1 VDTIPIDIWTQVTV
15 LALWDTLNFPV
26 MVVLIF
32 VLGRPHPISHGFAFS
47 LGMLGTHFLGGFAF
61 AQGGAS
67 LLREGLEGI
76 AHLMPFVL
84 FGVGVLLFTM
94 GVLMKGVPERAE
106 VEGKDHTVAGWF
118 VIGIALTF
126 TKLPI
131 AAAYA
136 LAVSQITHAAP
147 NGFWVLAGLAYY
159 NVVAF
164 LPFFLIWA
172 IFFIW
177 RTSSQRYLGEIN
189 ILIRDN
195 AARTM
200 KWAFTV
206 VGLFLIVNFS
216 LWTQGIEL
224 LSV

>member
-1 VDTIPIDIWTQVTV
+1 VDAIPWDVWGSVTG

-47 LGMLGTHFLGGFAF
+47 IGLLGPHFLGGFAF

-67 LLREGLEGI
+67 LLRDALDGI

-84 FGVGVLLFTM
+84 LGVGILLFM
-94 GVLMKGVPERAE
+94 LGAMMKGVPPRPDPER
-106 VEGKDHTVAGWF
+106 KDHTVAGWF
-118 VIGIALTF
+118 FIGIALTF

-147 NGFWVLAGLAYY
+147 NGFWVLAGLIYY

-177 RTSSQRYLGEIN
+177 RTSSQIYLGEIN
-189 ILIRDN
+189 LLIRDN
-195 AARTM
+195 AARVM

-206 VGLFLIVNFS
+206 VGLFLILNFV
-216 LWTQGIEL
+216 LWTLGYSV

>member
-1 VDTIPIDIWTQVTV
+1 VTA

-32 VLGRPHPISHGFAFS
+32 VLGRPHPISHGLAFS

-67 LLREGLEGI
+67 VLRAGLEEI

-84 FGVGVLLFTM
+84 LGVGLLLFTL
-94 GVLMKGVPERAE
+94 GVMMKGVPPRPDPER
-106 VEGKDHTVAGWF
+106 KDHTVAGWF
-118 VIGIALTF
+118 FIGIALTF

-136 LAVSQITHAAP
+136 LAVSEVVHAAP
-147 NGFWVLAGLAYY
+147 NGFWVLMGLTYY

-172 IFFIW
+172 VFFIW
-177 RTSSQRYLGEIN
+177 RTSSQIYLGRIN
-189 ILIRDN
+189 IAIRDN
-195 AARTM
+195 AARAM

-206 VGLFLIVNFS
+206 VGGFLILNFG
-216 LWTQGIEL
+216 LWVKGMAIL
-224 LSV
+224 

>member
-1 VDTIPIDIWTQVTV
+1 MDTIPWEVWGQVTA

-47 LGMLGTHFLGGFAF
+47 IGMLGTHFLGGLAF

-67 LLREGLEGI
+67 LLREGLDEI

-84 FGVGVLLFTM
+84 FLVGILLFTL
-94 GVLMKGVPERAE
+94 GVMMKGVPPRPDPER
-106 VEGKDHTVAGWF
+106 KDHTVAGWF
-118 VIGIALTF
+118 LIGIALTF

-136 LAVSQITHAAP
+136 LAVSEIVEAAP
-147 NGFWVLAGLAYY
+147 NSFWMMVGLAYY
-159 NVVAF
+159 NVLAF
-164 LPFFLIWA
+164 MPFFLIWA
-172 IFFIW
+172 VFFIW
-177 RTSSQRYLGEIN
+177 RTSSQAYLGEIN
-189 ILIRDN
+189 IWIRDN

-206 VGLFLIVNFS
+206 VGGFLIVNFV
-216 LWTQGIEL
+216 LWTLGVEL

>member
-1 VDTIPIDIWTQVTV
+1 MTGLPSDVWTSVTA

-32 VLGRPHPISHGFAFS
+32 VLGRPHPISHGLAFS
-47 LGMLGTHFLGGFAF
+47 IGMLGTHFLGGFAF

-67 LLREGLEGI
+67 LLRAGLDEI

-84 FGVGVLLFTM
+84 LAAGILFFALGVS
-94 GVLMKGVPERAE
+94 MKGVPPRPDPER
-106 VEGKDHTVAGWF
+106 KDHTVAGWF
-118 VIGIALTF
+118 LIGIALTF

-136 LAVSQITHAAP
+136 LAVSEIVHAAP
-147 NGFWVLAGLAYY
+147 NGFWVLMGLIYY
-159 NVVAF
+159 NVIAF
-164 LPFFLIWA
+164 IPFFLIWA

-177 RTSSQRYLGEIN
+177 RTSSQIYLGRIN
-189 ILIRDN
+189 VAIRDN

-200 KWAFTV
+200 KWAFTA
-206 VGLFLIVNFS
+206 VGAFLILNFV
-216 LWTQGIEL
+216 LWTLGLAL

>member
-1 VDTIPIDIWTQVTV
+1 LTGIPMDAWGSITA

-32 VLGRPHPISHGFAFS
+32 VLGRPHPISHGLAFS
-47 LGMLGTHFLGGFAF
+47 IGMLGTHFLGGFAF
-61 AQGGAS
+61 AQGSAS
-67 LLREGLEGI
+67 QLRDALNEI

-84 FGVGVLLFTM
+84 MGVGLLLFTL
-94 GVLMKGVPERAE
+94 GVTMKGVPPRPDPER
-106 VEGKDHTVAGWF
+106 KDHTVAGWF
-118 VIGIALTF
+118 IIGIALTF

-136 LAVSQITHAAP
+136 LAVSEVVHAAS
-147 NGFWVLAGLAYY
+147 NDFWVLIGLIYY
-159 NVVAF
+159 NALAF
-164 LPFFLIWA
+164 IPFFLIWV

-177 RTSSQRYLGEIN
+177 RTSSQAYLGEIN
-189 ILIRDN
+189 LWIRDN

-206 VGLFLIVNFS
+206 VGASLIVNFA
-216 LWTQGIEL
+216 LWAMGFGL
-224 LSV
+224 LKV